1 MATITLYKDKLNG
14 VGSLIST
21 MVSSVNNLDMQ
32 LGALKSTLQVVNS
45 STYNLDSAVENIRSS
60 SQTEQEKADDL
71 KKLSKEVDNFITVTV
86 NRDQAAK
93 EEINKAKEDF
103 YTKYSYLKPECEK
116 DFIEKVVDTVES
128 AADWCCDHWE
138 VIAAIAAVIVVAVV
152 VCVLLGPEA
161 LVPLVLNIAKG
172 VLQGALLG
180 GALGGAFSAFMGG
193 DIVKGIKEGALAG
206 GALGA
211 LGAVGSAC
219 GCIIGCESAFGIVS
233 GSIGRLTGGIATAMF
248 DFDIVSM
255 IGYKIDGENNKIY
268 QINKEC
274 HSNQIYNFFQRGI
287 TAIAAF
293 TGGMSSAM
301 KCFIAGTV
309 IATETGFAR
318 IEDVKHG
325 DIVLSTNIDT
335 METGYKKVLEKYVRK
350 TRELVHIIVGGKEI
364 VSTPDHPYYVEG
376 RGFVNACQLCI
387 GSPLL
392 DSDGKILE
400 IEQIYKEQLE
410 KNEEVTVYNFQVE
423 DWHTY
428 HVGEMEV
435 LVHNAEYESGAY
447 SGDLM
452 STEEAA
458 RYSEHWRE
466 LGIGSDKTYN
476 DFIMNNP
483 GKNIDDYF
491 RLVKEQSPWPDG
503 YMPSEHMVTLK
514 SGDTFNMVL
523 DSKQKTSNPGGFAL
537 KEDVPSVEFARK
549 DMAIKYGW
557 KDDCGKVVTYR
568 VKDGVELICPAGS
581 IGPQI
586 DLGVDMYLPGNSSLT
601 QYDLFNGLG
610 RINRTDFIEVV
621 PGSIKRIK

>member
-1 MATITLYKDKLNG
+1 MATITLYKDKLNS
-14 VGSLIST
+14 VSSLINT

-32 LGALKSTLQVVNS
+32 LGALKSTLQGVNS

-71 KKLSKEVDNFITVTV
+71 NKLSKEVDNFITVTV

-293 TGGMSSAM
+293 TGNMSSAM

-309 IATETGFAR
+309 IVTETGFAR
-318 IEDVKHG
+318 IEDVKPG
-325 DIVLSTNIDT
+325 DIVLSTNTDT
-335 METGYKKVLEKYVRK
+335 METGCKKVLEKYVRK

-392 DSDGKILE
+392 DADGRVLE
-400 IEQIYKEQLE
+400 TEQIYKESLE
-410 KNEEVTVYNFQVE
+410 EDEEVTVYNFQVE
-423 DWHTY
+423 EWHTY

-435 LVHNAEYESGAY
+435 LVHNAEYETSYGKSSEKLNWDAIVSKKGETRVEHIKRHTVQNNSRETHSVFNGNPIDMVNDAWEQRHLVEPISDGMGGTIYNIPYKNAGYESGYINTGAQ
-447 SGDLM
+447 M
-452 STEEAA
+452 
-458 RYSEHWRE
+458 
-466 LGIGSDKTYN
+466 
-476 DFIMNNP
+476 
-483 GKNIDDYF
+483 DYITI
-491 RLVKEQSPWPDG
+491 
-503 YMPSEHMVTLK
+503 VTLDE
-514 SGDTFNMVL
+514 STDLITAFPSFGDYH
-523 DSKQKTSNPGGFAL
+523 K
-537 KEDVPSVEFARK
+537 
-549 DMAIKYGW
+549 
-557 KDDCGKVVTYR
+557 
-568 VKDGVELICPAGS
+568 
-581 IGPQI
+581 
-586 DLGVDMYLPGNSSLT
+586 
-601 QYDLFNGLG
+601 
-610 RINRTDFIEVV
+610 
-621 PGSIKRIK
+621 

>member
-1 MATITLYKDKLNG
+1 MATITLYKDKLNS
-14 VGSLIST
+14 VSSLINT

-32 LGALKSTLQVVNS
+32 LGALKSTLQGVNS

-71 KKLSKEVDNFITVTV
+71 NKLSKEVDNFITVTV
-86 NRDQAAK
+86 KRDQAAK

-211 LGAVGSAC
+211 LGAVSSAC

-309 IATETGFAR
+309 IVTETGFAR
-318 IEDVKHG
+318 IEDVKPG
-325 DIVLSTNIDT
+325 DIVLSTNTDT
-335 METGYKKVLEKYVRK
+335 METGCKKVLEKYVRK

-392 DSDGKILE
+392 DADGKILE
-400 IEQIYKEQLE
+400 VEQIYKEQLG
-410 KNEEVTVYNFQVE
+410 KNEEVKVYNFQVE

-435 LVHNAEYESGAY
+435 LVHNAEYETSYGK
-447 SGDLM
+447 SSLIELKNTDNFM
-452 STEEAA
+452 DSTI
-458 RYSEHWRE
+458 EHIFEGNVRR
-466 LGIGSDKTYN
+466 
-476 DFIMNNP
+476 
-483 GKNIDDYF
+483 GKAGGYHYECIKDTAGNI
-491 RLVKEQSPWPDG
+491 VNGTE
-503 YMPSEHMVTLK
+503 
-514 SGDTFNMVL
+514 VL
-523 DSKQKTSNPGGFAL
+523 IN
-537 KEDVPSVEFARK
+537 
-549 DMAIKYGW
+549 
-557 KDDCGKVVTYR
+557 
-568 VKDGVELICPAGS
+568 
-581 IGPQI
+581 
-586 DLGVDMYLPGNSSLT
+586 DLGVYKAQVEVNGIPKSGNGGYSTFFSKEMSP
-601 QYDLFNGLG
+601 QDVIDSINEAYNNKVFVVGSKNSYIGISNNGLEIEMY
-610 RINRTDFIEVV
+610 INNNGKIISAFPKE
-621 PGSIKRIK
+621 

>member
-1 MATITLYKDKLNG
+1 MATITLYKDKLNS
-14 VGSLIST
+14 VSSLINT

-32 LGALKSTLQVVNS
+32 LGALKSTLQGVNS

-71 KKLSKEVDNFITVTV
+71 NKLSKEVDNFITVMV

-309 IATETGFAR
+309 IVTETGFAR
-318 IEDVKHG
+318 IEDVKPG
-325 DIVLSTNIDT
+325 DIVLSTNTDT
-335 METGYKKVLEKYVRK
+335 METGCKKVLEKYVRK

-392 DSDGKILE
+392 DADGKILE
-400 IEQIYKEQLE
+400 VEQIYKEQLG
-410 KNEEVTVYNFQVE
+410 KNEEVKVYNFQVE

-435 LVHNAEYESGAY
+435 LVHNAEYETSYGK
-447 SGDLM
+447 SSLIELKNTDNFM
-452 STEEAA
+452 DSTI
-458 RYSEHWRE
+458 EHIFEGNVRR
-466 LGIGSDKTYN
+466 
-476 DFIMNNP
+476 
-483 GKNIDDYF
+483 GKAGGYHYECIKDTAGNI
-491 RLVKEQSPWPDG
+491 VNGTE
-503 YMPSEHMVTLK
+503 
-514 SGDTFNMVL
+514 VL
-523 DSKQKTSNPGGFAL
+523 IN
-537 KEDVPSVEFARK
+537 
-549 DMAIKYGW
+549 
-557 KDDCGKVVTYR
+557 
-568 VKDGVELICPAGS
+568 
-581 IGPQI
+581 
-586 DLGVDMYLPGNSSLT
+586 DLGVYKAQVEVNGIPKSGNGGYSTFFSKEMSP
-601 QYDLFNGLG
+601 QDVIDSINEAYNNKVFVVGSKNSYIGISNNGLEIEMY
-610 RINRTDFIEVV
+610 INNNGKIISAFPKE
-621 PGSIKRIK
+621 

>member
-1 MATITLYKDKLNG
+1 MATITLYKDKLNS
-14 VGSLIST
+14 VSSLINT

-32 LGALKSTLQVVNS
+32 LGALKSTLQGVNS

-71 KKLSKEVDNFITVTV
+71 NKLSKEVDNFITVTV

-309 IATETGFAR
+309 IVTETGFAR
-318 IEDVKHG
+318 IEDVKPG
-325 DIVLSTNIDT
+325 DIVLSTNTDT
-335 METGYKKVLEKYVRK
+335 METGCKKVLEKYVRK

-364 VSTPDHPYYVEG
+364 VSTPDYPYYVEG

-392 DSDGKILE
+392 DADGKILE
-400 IEQIYKEQLE
+400 VEQIYKEQLG
-410 KNEEVTVYNFQVE
+410 KNEEVKVYNFQVE

-435 LVHNAEYESGAY
+435 LVHNAEYETSYGK
-447 SGDLM
+447 SSLIELKNTDNFM
-452 STEEAA
+452 DSTI
-458 RYSEHWRE
+458 EHIFEGNVRR
-466 LGIGSDKTYN
+466 
-476 DFIMNNP
+476 
-483 GKNIDDYF
+483 GKAGGYHYECIKDTAGNI
-491 RLVKEQSPWPDG
+491 VNGTE
-503 YMPSEHMVTLK
+503 
-514 SGDTFNMVL
+514 VL
-523 DSKQKTSNPGGFAL
+523 IN
-537 KEDVPSVEFARK
+537 
-549 DMAIKYGW
+549 
-557 KDDCGKVVTYR
+557 
-568 VKDGVELICPAGS
+568 
-581 IGPQI
+581 
-586 DLGVDMYLPGNSSLT
+586 DLGVYKAQVEVNGIPKSGNGGYSTFFSKEMSP
-601 QYDLFNGLG
+601 QDVIDSINEAYNNKVFVVGSKNSYIGISNNGLEIEMY
-610 RINRTDFIEVV
+610 INNNGKIISAFPKE
-621 PGSIKRIK
+621 

>member
-1 MATITLYKDKLNG
+1 MATITLYKDKLNS
-14 VGSLIST
+14 VSSLINT

-32 LGALKSTLQVVNS
+32 LGALKSTLQGVNS

-71 KKLSKEVDNFITVTV
+71 NKLSKEVDNFITVTV

-93 EEINKAKEDF
+93 EEINKAKEDS

-309 IATETGFAR
+309 IVTETGFAR
-318 IEDVKHG
+318 IEDVKPG
-325 DIVLSTNIDT
+325 DIVLSTNTDT
-335 METGYKKVLEKYVRK
+335 METGCKKVLEKYVRK

-392 DSDGKILE
+392 DADGKILE
-400 IEQIYKEQLE
+400 VEQIYKEQLG
-410 KNEEVTVYNFQVE
+410 KNEEVKVYNFQVE

-435 LVHNAEYESGAY
+435 LVHNAEYETSYGK
-447 SGDLM
+447 SSLIELKNTDNFM
-452 STEEAA
+452 DSTI
-458 RYSEHWRE
+458 EHIFEGNVRR
-466 LGIGSDKTYN
+466 
-476 DFIMNNP
+476 
-483 GKNIDDYF
+483 GKAGGYHYECIKDTAGNI
-491 RLVKEQSPWPDG
+491 VNGTE
-503 YMPSEHMVTLK
+503 
-514 SGDTFNMVL
+514 VL
-523 DSKQKTSNPGGFAL
+523 IN
-537 KEDVPSVEFARK
+537 
-549 DMAIKYGW
+549 
-557 KDDCGKVVTYR
+557 
-568 VKDGVELICPAGS
+568 
-581 IGPQI
+581 
-586 DLGVDMYLPGNSSLT
+586 DLGVYKAQVEVNGIPKSGNGGYSTFFSKEMSP
-601 QYDLFNGLG
+601 QDVIDSINEAYNNKVFVVGSKNSYIGISNNGLEIEMY
-610 RINRTDFIEVV
+610 INNNGKIISAFPKE
-621 PGSIKRIK
+621 

>member
-1 MATITLYKDKLNG
+1 MATITLYKDKLNS
-14 VGSLIST
+14 VSSLINT

-32 LGALKSTLQVVNS
+32 LGALKSTLQGVNS

-71 KKLSKEVDNFITVTV
+71 NKLSKEVDNFITVTV

-211 LGAVGSAC
+211 LGAVGSAY

-309 IATETGFAR
+309 IVTETGFAR
-318 IEDVKHG
+318 IEDVKPG
-325 DIVLSTNIDT
+325 DIVLSTNTDT
-335 METGYKKVLEKYVRK
+335 METGCKKVLEKYVRK

-392 DSDGKILE
+392 DADGKILE
-400 IEQIYKEQLE
+400 VEQIYKEQLG
-410 KNEEVTVYNFQVE
+410 KNEEVKVYNFQVE

-435 LVHNAEYESGAY
+435 LVHNAEYETSYGK
-447 SGDLM
+447 SSLIELKNTDNFM
-452 STEEAA
+452 DSTI
-458 RYSEHWRE
+458 EHIFEGNVRR
-466 LGIGSDKTYN
+466 
-476 DFIMNNP
+476 
-483 GKNIDDYF
+483 GKAGGYHYECIKDTAGNI
-491 RLVKEQSPWPDG
+491 VNGTE
-503 YMPSEHMVTLK
+503 
-514 SGDTFNMVL
+514 VL
-523 DSKQKTSNPGGFAL
+523 IN
-537 KEDVPSVEFARK
+537 
-549 DMAIKYGW
+549 
-557 KDDCGKVVTYR
+557 
-568 VKDGVELICPAGS
+568 
-581 IGPQI
+581 
-586 DLGVDMYLPGNSSLT
+586 DLGVYKAQVEVNGIPKSGNGGYSTFFSKEMSP
-601 QYDLFNGLG
+601 QDVIDSINEAYNNKVFVVGSKNSYIGISNNGLEIEMY
-610 RINRTDFIEVV
+610 INNNGKIISAFPKE
-621 PGSIKRIK
+621 

>member
-1 MATITLYKDKLNG
+1 MATITLYKDKLNS
-14 VGSLIST
+14 VSSLINT

-32 LGALKSTLQVVNS
+32 LGALKSTLQGVNS

-71 KKLSKEVDNFITVTV
+71 NKLSKEVDNFITVTV

-309 IATETGFAR
+309 IVTETGFAR
-318 IEDVKHG
+318 IEDVKPG
-325 DIVLSTNIDT
+325 DIVLSTNTDT
-335 METGYKKVLEKYVRK
+335 METGCKKVLEKYVRK

-392 DSDGKILE
+392 DADGKILE
-400 IEQIYKEQLE
+400 VEQIYKEQLG
-410 KNEEVTVYNFQVE
+410 KNEEVKVYNFQVE

-435 LVHNAEYESGAY
+435 LVNNAEYETSYGK
-447 SGDLM
+447 SSLIELKNTDNFM
-452 STEEAA
+452 DSTI
-458 RYSEHWRE
+458 EHIFEGNVRR
-466 LGIGSDKTYN
+466 
-476 DFIMNNP
+476 
-483 GKNIDDYF
+483 GKAGGYHYECIKDTAGNI
-491 RLVKEQSPWPDG
+491 VNGTE
-503 YMPSEHMVTLK
+503 
-514 SGDTFNMVL
+514 VL
-523 DSKQKTSNPGGFAL
+523 IN
-537 KEDVPSVEFARK
+537 
-549 DMAIKYGW
+549 
-557 KDDCGKVVTYR
+557 
-568 VKDGVELICPAGS
+568 
-581 IGPQI
+581 
-586 DLGVDMYLPGNSSLT
+586 DLGVYKAQVEVNGIPKSGNGGYSTFFSKEMSP
-601 QYDLFNGLG
+601 QDVIDSINEAYNNKVFVVGSKNSYIGISNNGLEIEMY
-610 RINRTDFIEVV
+610 INNNGKIISAFPKE
-621 PGSIKRIK
+621 

>member
-1 MATITLYKDKLNG
+1 MATITLYKDKLNS
-14 VGSLIST
+14 VSSLINT

-32 LGALKSTLQVVNS
+32 LGALKSTLQGVNS

-71 KKLSKEVDNFITVTV
+71 NKLSKEVDNFITVTV

-309 IATETGFAR
+309 IVTETGFAR
-318 IEDVKHG
+318 IEDVKPG
-325 DIVLSTNIDT
+325 DIVLSTNTDT
-335 METGYKKVLEKYVRK
+335 METGCKKVLEKYVRK

-392 DSDGKILE
+392 DADGKILE
-400 IEQIYKEQLE
+400 VEQIYKEQLG
-410 KNEEVTVYNFQVE
+410 KNEEVKVYNFQVE

-435 LVHNAEYESGAY
+435 LVHNAEYETSYGK
-447 SGDLM
+447 SSLIELKNTDNFM
-452 STEEAA
+452 DSTI
-458 RYSEHWRE
+458 EHIFEGNVRR
-466 LGIGSDKTYN
+466 
-476 DFIMNNP
+476 
-483 GKNIDDYF
+483 GKAGGYHYECIKDTAGNI
-491 RLVKEQSPWPDG
+491 VNGTE
-503 YMPSEHMVTLK
+503 
-514 SGDTFNMVL
+514 VL
-523 DSKQKTSNPGGFAL
+523 IN
-537 KEDVPSVEFARK
+537 
-549 DMAIKYGW
+549 
-557 KDDCGKVVTYR
+557 
-568 VKDGVELICPAGS
+568 
-581 IGPQI
+581 
-586 DLGVDMYLPGNSSLT
+586 DLGVYKAQVEVNGIPKSGNGGYSTFFSKEMSP
-601 QYDLFNGLG
+601 QDVIDSINEAYNNKVFVVGSKNSYIGISNNGLEIEMY
-610 RINRTDFIEVV
+610 INNNGKIISAFQKE
-621 PGSIKRIK
+621 

>member
-1 MATITLYKDKLNG
+1 MATITLYKDKLNS
-14 VGSLIST
+14 VSSLINT

-32 LGALKSTLQVVNS
+32 LGALKSTLQGVNS

-71 KKLSKEVDNFITVTV
+71 NKLSKEVDNFITVTV

-309 IATETGFAR
+309 IVTETGFAR
-318 IEDVKHG
+318 IEDVKPG
-325 DIVLSTNIDT
+325 DIVLSTNTDT
-335 METGYKKVLEKYVRK
+335 METGCKKVLEKYVRK

-392 DSDGKILE
+392 DADGKILE
-400 IEQIYKEQLE
+400 VEQIYKEQPG
-410 KNEEVTVYNFQVE
+410 KNEEVKVYNFQVE

-435 LVHNAEYESGAY
+435 LVHNAEYETSYGK
-447 SGDLM
+447 SSLIELKNTDNFM
-452 STEEAA
+452 DSTI
-458 RYSEHWRE
+458 EHIFEGNVRR
-466 LGIGSDKTYN
+466 
-476 DFIMNNP
+476 
-483 GKNIDDYF
+483 GKAGGYHYECIKDTAGNI
-491 RLVKEQSPWPDG
+491 VNGTE
-503 YMPSEHMVTLK
+503 
-514 SGDTFNMVL
+514 VL
-523 DSKQKTSNPGGFAL
+523 IN
-537 KEDVPSVEFARK
+537 
-549 DMAIKYGW
+549 
-557 KDDCGKVVTYR
+557 
-568 VKDGVELICPAGS
+568 
-581 IGPQI
+581 
-586 DLGVDMYLPGNSSLT
+586 DLGVYKAQVEVNGIPKSGNGGYSTFFSKEMSP
-601 QYDLFNGLG
+601 QDVIDSINEAYNNKVFVVGSKNSYIGISNNGLEIEMY
-610 RINRTDFIEVV
+610 INNNGKIISAFPKE
-621 PGSIKRIK
+621 

>member
-1 MATITLYKDKLNG
+1 MATITLYKDKLNS
-14 VGSLIST
+14 VSSLINT

-32 LGALKSTLQVVNS
+32 LGALKSTLQGVNS

-71 KKLSKEVDNFITVTV
+71 NKLSKEVDNFITVTV

-161 LVPLVLNIAKG
+161 LVSLVLNIAKG

-309 IATETGFAR
+309 IVTETGFAR
-318 IEDVKHG
+318 IEDVKPG
-325 DIVLSTNIDT
+325 DIVLSTNTDT
-335 METGYKKVLEKYVRK
+335 METGCKKVLEKYVRK

-392 DSDGKILE
+392 DADGKILE
-400 IEQIYKEQLE
+400 VEQIYKEQLG
-410 KNEEVTVYNFQVE
+410 KNEEVKVYNFQVE

-435 LVHNAEYESGAY
+435 LVHNAEYETSYGK
-447 SGDLM
+447 SSLIELKNTDNFM
-452 STEEAA
+452 DSTI
-458 RYSEHWRE
+458 EHIFEGNVRR
-466 LGIGSDKTYN
+466 
-476 DFIMNNP
+476 
-483 GKNIDDYF
+483 GKAGGYHYECIKDTAGNI
-491 RLVKEQSPWPDG
+491 VNGTE
-503 YMPSEHMVTLK
+503 
-514 SGDTFNMVL
+514 VL
-523 DSKQKTSNPGGFAL
+523 IN
-537 KEDVPSVEFARK
+537 
-549 DMAIKYGW
+549 
-557 KDDCGKVVTYR
+557 
-568 VKDGVELICPAGS
+568 
-581 IGPQI
+581 
-586 DLGVDMYLPGNSSLT
+586 DLGVYKAQVEVNGIPKSGNGGYSTFFSKEMSP
-601 QYDLFNGLG
+601 QDVIDSINEAYNNKVFVVGSKNSYIGISNNGLEIEMY
-610 RINRTDFIEVV
+610 INNNGKIISAFPKE
-621 PGSIKRIK
+621 

>member
-1 MATITLYKDKLNG
+1 MATITLYKDKLNS
-14 VGSLIST
+14 VSSLINT

-32 LGALKSTLQVVNS
+32 LGALKSTLQGVNS

-71 KKLSKEVDNFITVTV
+71 NKLSKEVDNFITVTV

-318 IEDVKHG
+318 IEDVKPG
-325 DIVLSTNIDT
+325 DIVLSTNTDT
-335 METGYKKVLEKYVRK
+335 METGCKKVLEKYVRK

-392 DSDGKILE
+392 DADGKILE
-400 IEQIYKEQLE
+400 VEQIYKEQLG
-410 KNEEVTVYNFQVE
+410 KNEEVKVYNFQVE

-435 LVHNAEYESGAY
+435 LVHNAEYESGIDSGLTQSQIEDIINTPKGSRPDPSSYLSQEYIDAHLAQFDDGVSVIQTEWAY
-447 SGDLM
+447 S
-452 STEEAA
+452 
-458 RYSEHWRE
+458 RYSETNGFVGVPDDNSLFVMPKNYCDDVIARANGNISIIEKE
-466 LGIGSDKTYN
+466 LGFPEGYFSDGGGLIRIDAPNTSELNIRIPSGNETGANKLW
-476 DFIMNNP
+476 IP
-483 GKNIDDYF
+483 G
-491 RLVKEQSPWPDG
+491 G
-503 YMPSEHMVTLK
+503 
-514 SGDTFNMVL
+514 
-523 DSKQKTSNPGGFAL
+523 KTSGGVPEAITNTIPL
-537 KEDVPSVEFARK
+537 KDTIITRIDV
-549 DMAIKYGW
+549 D
-557 KDDCGKVVTYR
+557 
-568 VKDGVELICPAGS
+568 
-581 IGPQI
+581 
-586 DLGVDMYLPGNSSLT
+586 
-601 QYDLFNGLG
+601 
-610 RINRTDFIEVV
+610 
-621 PGSIKRIK
+621 

>member
-1 MATITLYKDKLNG
+1 MATITLYKDKLNS
-14 VGSLIST
+14 VSSLINT

-32 LGALKSTLQVVNS
+32 LGALKSTLQGVNS

-71 KKLSKEVDNFITVTV
+71 NKLSKEVDNFITVTV

-309 IATETGFAR
+309 IVTETGFAR
-318 IEDVKHG
+318 IEDVKPG
-325 DIVLSTNIDT
+325 DIVLSTNTDT
-335 METGYKKVLEKYVRK
+335 METGCKKVLEKYVRK

-392 DSDGKILE
+392 DADGKILE
-400 IEQIYKEQLE
+400 VEQIYKEQLG
-410 KNEEVTVYNFQVE
+410 KNEEVKVYNFQVE

-435 LVHNAEYESGAY
+435 LVHNAEYETSYGK
-447 SGDLM
+447 SSLIELKNTDNFM
-452 STEEAA
+452 DSTIDHIFEGNV
-458 RYSEHWRE
+458 RR
-466 LGIGSDKTYN
+466 
-476 DFIMNNP
+476 
-483 GKNIDDYF
+483 GKAGGYHYECIKDTAGNI
-491 RLVKEQSPWPDG
+491 VNGTE
-503 YMPSEHMVTLK
+503 
-514 SGDTFNMVL
+514 VL
-523 DSKQKTSNPGGFAL
+523 IN
-537 KEDVPSVEFARK
+537 
-549 DMAIKYGW
+549 
-557 KDDCGKVVTYR
+557 
-568 VKDGVELICPAGS
+568 
-581 IGPQI
+581 
-586 DLGVDMYLPGNSSLT
+586 DLGVYKAQVEVNGIPKSGNGGYSTFFSKEMSP
-601 QYDLFNGLG
+601 QDVIDSINEAYNNKVFVVGSKNSYIGISNNGLEIEMY
-610 RINRTDFIEVV
+610 INNNGKIISAFPKE
-621 PGSIKRIK
+621 

>member
-1 MATITLYKDKLNG
+1 M
-14 VGSLIST
+14 
-21 MVSSVNNLDMQ
+21 
-32 LGALKSTLQVVNS
+32 
-45 STYNLDSAVENIRSS
+45 
-60 SQTEQEKADDL
+60 
-71 KKLSKEVDNFITVTV
+71 DNFITVTV
-86 NRDQAAK
+86 SRDNAAK
-93 EEINKAKEDF
+93 DEINKAKEDF
-103 YTKYSYLKPECEK
+103 YTEYSYLKPECEK
-116 DFIEKVVDTVES
+116 DFVEKVVDTVES

-318 IEDVKHG
+318 IESIKPG
-325 DIVLSTNIDT
+325 DIVLSTNADT
-335 METGYKKVLEKYVRK
+335 METGCKKVLEKYVRK

-364 VSTPDHPYYVEG
+364 VSTLDHPYYVAG

-392 DSDGKILE
+392 DADGKVLE
-400 IEQIYKEQLE
+400 VEQIYKEQLG

-428 HVGEMEV
+428 HVGELEV
-435 LVHNAEYESGAY
+435 LVHNAEYKSG
-447 SGDLM
+447 SKGGLDT
-452 STEEAA
+452 S
-458 RYSEHWRE
+458 
-466 LGIGSDKTYN
+466 I
-476 DFIMNNP
+476 
-483 GKNIDDYF
+483 KNIDEFIGGNKSFDDVLDDYAKVYADKINSNQAWSWDDTIPGGENLTKKQRSIIKQQAIDAGLITDIKVTKVEGMRYGF
-491 RLVKEQSPWPDG
+491 ADFESAGVVKETQYLPENMWKMSDAEQFKWLDEQIGGTVDG
-503 YMPSEHMVTLK
+503 YTWHHTEI
-514 SGDTFNMVL
+514 
-523 DSKQKTSNPGGFAL
+523 PGKMQL
-537 KEDVPSVEFARK
+537 VPTGIHNITTHNGGR
-549 DMAIKYGW
+549 
-557 KDDCGKVVTYR
+557 T
-568 VKDGVELICPAGS
+568 AGMWADA
-581 IGPQI
+581 P
-586 DLGVDMYLPGNSSLT
+586 
-601 QYDLFNGLG
+601 
-610 RINRTDFIEVV
+610 R
-621 PGSIKRIK
+621 

>member
-1 MATITLYKDKLNG
+1 MATITLYKDKLNS
-14 VGSLIST
+14 VSSLINT

-32 LGALKSTLQVVNS
+32 LGALKSTLQGVNS

-71 KKLSKEVDNFITVTV
+71 NKLSKEVDNFITVTV

-274 HSNQIYNFFQRGI
+274 HSNQIYNFLQRGI

-309 IATETGFAR
+309 IVTETGFAR
-318 IEDVKHG
+318 IEDVKPG
-325 DIVLSTNIDT
+325 DIVLSTNTDT
-335 METGYKKVLEKYVRK
+335 METGCKKVLEKYVRK

-392 DSDGKILE
+392 DADGKILE
-400 IEQIYKEQLE
+400 VEQIYKEQLG
-410 KNEEVTVYNFQVE
+410 KNEEVKVYNFQVE

-435 LVHNAEYESGAY
+435 LVHNAEYETSYGK
-447 SGDLM
+447 SSLIELKNTDNFM
-452 STEEAA
+452 DSTI
-458 RYSEHWRE
+458 EHIFEGNVRR
-466 LGIGSDKTYN
+466 
-476 DFIMNNP
+476 
-483 GKNIDDYF
+483 GKAGGYHYECIKDTAGNI
-491 RLVKEQSPWPDG
+491 VNGTE
-503 YMPSEHMVTLK
+503 
-514 SGDTFNMVL
+514 VL
-523 DSKQKTSNPGGFAL
+523 IN
-537 KEDVPSVEFARK
+537 
-549 DMAIKYGW
+549 
-557 KDDCGKVVTYR
+557 
-568 VKDGVELICPAGS
+568 
-581 IGPQI
+581 
-586 DLGVDMYLPGNSSLT
+586 DLGVYKAQVEVNGIPKSGNGGYSTFFSKEMSP
-601 QYDLFNGLG
+601 QDVIDSINEAYNNKVFVVGSKNSYIGISNNGLEIEMY
-610 RINRTDFIEVV
+610 INNNGKIISAFPKE
-621 PGSIKRIK
+621 

>member
-1 MATITLYKDKLNG
+1 MATITLYKDKLNS
-14 VGSLIST
+14 VSSLINT

-32 LGALKSTLQVVNS
+32 LGALKSTLQGVNS

-71 KKLSKEVDNFITVTV
+71 NKLSKEVDNFITVTV

-116 DFIEKVVDTVES
+116 DFIEKVVDTIES

-309 IATETGFAR
+309 IVTETGFAR
-318 IEDVKHG
+318 IEDVKPG
-325 DIVLSTNIDT
+325 DIVLSTNTDT
-335 METGYKKVLEKYVRK
+335 METGCKKVLEKYVRK

-392 DSDGKILE
+392 DADGKILE
-400 IEQIYKEQLE
+400 VEQIYKEQLG
-410 KNEEVTVYNFQVE
+410 KNEEVKVYNFQVE

-435 LVHNAEYESGAY
+435 LVHNAEYETSYGK
-447 SGDLM
+447 SSLIELKNTDNFM
-452 STEEAA
+452 DSTI
-458 RYSEHWRE
+458 EHIFEGNVRR
-466 LGIGSDKTYN
+466 
-476 DFIMNNP
+476 
-483 GKNIDDYF
+483 GKAGGYHYECIKDTAGNI
-491 RLVKEQSPWPDG
+491 VNGTE
-503 YMPSEHMVTLK
+503 
-514 SGDTFNMVL
+514 VL
-523 DSKQKTSNPGGFAL
+523 IN
-537 KEDVPSVEFARK
+537 
-549 DMAIKYGW
+549 
-557 KDDCGKVVTYR
+557 
-568 VKDGVELICPAGS
+568 
-581 IGPQI
+581 
-586 DLGVDMYLPGNSSLT
+586 DLGVYKAQVEVNGIPKSGNGGYSTFFSKEMSP
-601 QYDLFNGLG
+601 QDVIDSINEAYNNKVFVVGSKNSYIGISNNGLEIEMY
-610 RINRTDFIEVV
+610 INNNGKIISAFPKE
-621 PGSIKRIK
+621 

>member
-1 MATITLYKDKLNG
+1 MATITLYKDKLNS
-14 VGSLIST
+14 VSSLINT

-32 LGALKSTLQVVNS
+32 LGALKSTLQGVNS

-71 KKLSKEVDNFITVTV
+71 NKLSKEVDNFITVTV

-309 IATETGFAR
+309 IVTETGFAR
-318 IEDVKHG
+318 IEDVKPG
-325 DIVLSTNIDT
+325 DIVLSTNTDT
-335 METGYKKVLEKYVRK
+335 METGCKKVLEKYVRK

-392 DSDGKILE
+392 DADGKILE
-400 IEQIYKEQLE
+400 VEQIYKEQLG
-410 KNEEVTVYNFQVE
+410 KNEEVKVYNFQVE

-435 LVHNAEYESGAY
+435 LVHNAEYETSYGK
-447 SGDLM
+447 SSLIELKNTDNFM
-452 STEEAA
+452 DSTI
-458 RYSEHWRE
+458 EHIFEGNVRR
-466 LGIGSDKTYN
+466 
-476 DFIMNNP
+476 
-483 GKNIDDYF
+483 GKAGGYHYECIKDTAGNI
-491 RLVKEQSPWPDG
+491 VNGTE
-503 YMPSEHMVTLK
+503 
-514 SGDTFNMVL
+514 VL
-523 DSKQKTSNPGGFAL
+523 IN
-537 KEDVPSVEFARK
+537 
-549 DMAIKYGW
+549 
-557 KDDCGKVVTYR
+557 
-568 VKDGVELICPAGS
+568 
-581 IGPQI
+581 
-586 DLGVDMYLPGNSSLT
+586 DLGVYKAQVEVNGIPKSGNGGYSTFFSKEMSP
-601 QYDLFNGLG
+601 QDVIDS
-610 RINRTDFIEVV
+610 INEAYNNKVFVV
-621 PGSIKRIK
+621 GSKNSYIGVDYQDY

>member
-1 MATITLYKDKLNG
+1 MATITLYKDKLNS
-14 VGSLIST
+14 VSSLINT

-32 LGALKSTLQVVNS
+32 LGALKSTLQGVNS

-71 KKLSKEVDNFITVTV
+71 NKLSKEVDNFITVTV

-128 AADWCCDHWE
+128 TADWCCDHWE

-172 VLQGALLG
+172 VLQGAL
-180 GALGGAFSAFMGG
+180 LGGAFSAFMGG

-309 IATETGFAR
+309 IVTETGFAR
-318 IEDVKHG
+318 IEDVKPG
-325 DIVLSTNIDT
+325 DIVLSTNTDT
-335 METGYKKVLEKYVRK
+335 METGCKKVLEKYVRK

-392 DSDGKILE
+392 DADGKILE
-400 IEQIYKEQLE
+400 VEQIYKEQLG
-410 KNEEVTVYNFQVE
+410 KNEEVKVYNFQVE

-435 LVHNAEYESGAY
+435 LVHNAEYETSYGK
-447 SGDLM
+447 SSLIELKNTDNFM
-452 STEEAA
+452 DSTI
-458 RYSEHWRE
+458 EHIFEGNVRR
-466 LGIGSDKTYN
+466 
-476 DFIMNNP
+476 
-483 GKNIDDYF
+483 GKAGGYHYECIKDTAGNI
-491 RLVKEQSPWPDG
+491 VNGTE
-503 YMPSEHMVTLK
+503 
-514 SGDTFNMVL
+514 VL
-523 DSKQKTSNPGGFAL
+523 IN
-537 KEDVPSVEFARK
+537 
-549 DMAIKYGW
+549 
-557 KDDCGKVVTYR
+557 
-568 VKDGVELICPAGS
+568 
-581 IGPQI
+581 
-586 DLGVDMYLPGNSSLT
+586 DLGVYKAQVEVNGIPKSGNGGYSTFFSKEMSP
-601 QYDLFNGLG
+601 QDVIDSINEAYNNKVFVVGSKNSYIGISNNGLEIEMY
-610 RINRTDFIEVV
+610 INNNGKIISAFPKE
-621 PGSIKRIK
+621 

>member
-1 MATITLYKDKLNG
+1 MATITLYKDKLNS
-14 VGSLIST
+14 VSSLINT

-32 LGALKSTLQVVNS
+32 LGALKSTLQGVNS

-71 KKLSKEVDNFITVTV
+71 NKLSKEVDNFITVTV

-116 DFIEKVVDTVES
+116 DFIEKVVETVES

-309 IATETGFAR
+309 IVTETGFAR
-318 IEDVKHG
+318 IEDVKPG
-325 DIVLSTNIDT
+325 DIVLSTNTDT
-335 METGYKKVLEKYVRK
+335 METGCKKVLEKYVRK

-392 DSDGKILE
+392 DADGKILE
-400 IEQIYKEQLE
+400 VEQIYKEQLG
-410 KNEEVTVYNFQVE
+410 KNEEVKVYNFQVE

-435 LVHNAEYESGAY
+435 LVHNAEYETSYGK
-447 SGDLM
+447 SSLIELKNTDNFM
-452 STEEAA
+452 DSTI
-458 RYSEHWRE
+458 EHIFEGNVRR
-466 LGIGSDKTYN
+466 
-476 DFIMNNP
+476 
-483 GKNIDDYF
+483 GKAGGYHYECIKDTAGNI
-491 RLVKEQSPWPDG
+491 VNGTE
-503 YMPSEHMVTLK
+503 
-514 SGDTFNMVL
+514 VL
-523 DSKQKTSNPGGFAL
+523 IN
-537 KEDVPSVEFARK
+537 
-549 DMAIKYGW
+549 
-557 KDDCGKVVTYR
+557 
-568 VKDGVELICPAGS
+568 
-581 IGPQI
+581 
-586 DLGVDMYLPGNSSLT
+586 DLGVYKAQVEVNGIPKSGNGGYSTFFSKEMSP
-601 QYDLFNGLG
+601 QDVIDSINEAYNNKVFVVGSKNSYIGISNNGLEIEMY
-610 RINRTDFIEVV
+610 INNNGKIISAFPKE
-621 PGSIKRIK
+621 

>member
-1 MATITLYKDKLNG
+1 MATITLYKDKLNS
-14 VGSLIST
+14 VSSLINT

-32 LGALKSTLQVVNS
+32 LGALKSTLQGVNS

-71 KKLSKEVDNFITVTV
+71 NKLSKEVDNFITVTV

-206 GALGA
+206 GALGT

-309 IATETGFAR
+309 IVTETGFAR
-318 IEDVKHG
+318 IEDVKPG
-325 DIVLSTNIDT
+325 DIVLSTNTDT
-335 METGYKKVLEKYVRK
+335 METGCKKVLEKYVRK

-392 DSDGKILE
+392 DADGKILE
-400 IEQIYKEQLE
+400 VEQIYKEQLG
-410 KNEEVTVYNFQVE
+410 KNEEVKVYNFQVE

-435 LVHNAEYESGAY
+435 LVHNAEYETSYGK
-447 SGDLM
+447 SSLIELKNTDNFM
-452 STEEAA
+452 DSTI
-458 RYSEHWRE
+458 EHIFEGNVRR
-466 LGIGSDKTYN
+466 
-476 DFIMNNP
+476 
-483 GKNIDDYF
+483 GKAGGYHYECIKDTAGNI
-491 RLVKEQSPWPDG
+491 VNGTE
-503 YMPSEHMVTLK
+503 
-514 SGDTFNMVL
+514 VL
-523 DSKQKTSNPGGFAL
+523 IN
-537 KEDVPSVEFARK
+537 
-549 DMAIKYGW
+549 
-557 KDDCGKVVTYR
+557 
-568 VKDGVELICPAGS
+568 
-581 IGPQI
+581 
-586 DLGVDMYLPGNSSLT
+586 DLGVYKAQVEVNGIPKSGNGGYSTFFSKEMSP
-601 QYDLFNGLG
+601 QDVIDSINEAYNNKVFVVGSKNSYIGISNNGLEIEMY
-610 RINRTDFIEVV
+610 INNNGKIISAFPKE
-621 PGSIKRIK
+621 

>member
-1 MATITLYKDKLNG
+1 MATITLYKDKLNS
-14 VGSLIST
+14 VSSLINT

-32 LGALKSTLQVVNS
+32 LGALKSTLQGVNS

-71 KKLSKEVDNFITVTV
+71 NKLSKEVDNFITVTV

-309 IATETGFAR
+309 IVTETGFAR
-318 IEDVKHG
+318 IEDVKPG
-325 DIVLSTNIDT
+325 DIVLSTNTDT
-335 METGYKKVLEKYVRK
+335 METGCKKVLEKYVRK

-392 DSDGKILE
+392 DADGKILE
-400 IEQIYKEQLE
+400 VEQIYKEQLG
-410 KNEEVTVYNFQVE
+410 KNEEVKVYNFQVE

-435 LVHNAEYESGAY
+435 LVHNAEYETSYGK
-447 SGDLM
+447 SSLIELKNTDNFM
-452 STEEAA
+452 DSTI
-458 RYSEHWRE
+458 EHIFEGNVRR
-466 LGIGSDKTYN
+466 
-476 DFIMNNP
+476 
-483 GKNIDDYF
+483 GKAGGYHYECIKDTAGNI
-491 RLVKEQSPWPDG
+491 VNGTE
-503 YMPSEHMVTLK
+503 
-514 SGDTFNMVL
+514 VL
-523 DSKQKTSNPGGFAL
+523 IN
-537 KEDVPSVEFARK
+537 
-549 DMAIKYGW
+549 
-557 KDDCGKVVTYR
+557 
-568 VKDGVELICPAGS
+568 
-581 IGPQI
+581 
-586 DLGVDMYLPGNSSLT
+586 DLGVYKAQVEVNGISKSGNGGYSTFFSKEMSP
-601 QYDLFNGLG
+601 QDVIDSINEAYNNKVFVVGSKNSYIGISNNGLEIEMY
-610 RINRTDFIEVV
+610 INNNGKIISAFPKE
-621 PGSIKRIK
+621 

>member
-1 MATITLYKDKLNG
+1 MATITLYKDKLNS
-14 VGSLIST
+14 VSSLINT

-32 LGALKSTLQVVNS
+32 LGALKSTLQGVNS

-71 KKLSKEVDNFITVTV
+71 NKLSKEVDNFIKVTV

-193 DIVKGIKEGALAG
+193 DIVKGIKEVALAG

-211 LGAVGSAC
+211 LGSAC

-309 IATETGFAR
+309 IVTETGFAR
-318 IEDVKHG
+318 IEDVKPG
-325 DIVLSTNIDT
+325 DIVLSTNTDT
-335 METGYKKVLEKYVRK
+335 METGCKKVLEKYVRK

-392 DSDGKILE
+392 DADGKILE
-400 IEQIYKEQLE
+400 VEQIYKEQLG
-410 KNEEVTVYNFQVE
+410 KNEEVKVYNFQVE

-435 LVHNAEYESGAY
+435 LVHNAEYETSYGK
-447 SGDLM
+447 SSLIELKNTDNFM
-452 STEEAA
+452 DSTI
-458 RYSEHWRE
+458 EHIFEGNVRR
-466 LGIGSDKTYN
+466 
-476 DFIMNNP
+476 
-483 GKNIDDYF
+483 GKAGGYHYECIKDTAGNI
-491 RLVKEQSPWPDG
+491 VNGTE
-503 YMPSEHMVTLK
+503 
-514 SGDTFNMVL
+514 VL
-523 DSKQKTSNPGGFAL
+523 IN
-537 KEDVPSVEFARK
+537 
-549 DMAIKYGW
+549 
-557 KDDCGKVVTYR
+557 
-568 VKDGVELICPAGS
+568 
-581 IGPQI
+581 
-586 DLGVDMYLPGNSSLT
+586 DLGVYKAQVEVNGIPKSGNGGYSTFFSKEMSP
-601 QYDLFNGLG
+601 QDVIDSINEAYNNKVFVVGSKNSYIGISNNGLEIEMY
-610 RINRTDFIEVV
+610 INNNGKIISAFPKE
-621 PGSIKRIK
+621 

>member
-1 MATITLYKDKLNG
+1 MATITLYKDKLNS
-14 VGSLIST
+14 VSSLINT
-21 MVSSVNNLDMQ
+21 MVSSANNLDMQ
-32 LGALKSTLQVVNS
+32 LGALKSTLQGVNS

-71 KKLSKEVDNFITVTV
+71 NKLSKEVDNFITVTV

-309 IATETGFAR
+309 IVTETGFAR
-318 IEDVKHG
+318 IEDVKPG
-325 DIVLSTNIDT
+325 DIVLSTNTDT
-335 METGYKKVLEKYVRK
+335 METGCKKVLEKYVRK

-392 DSDGKILE
+392 DADGKILE
-400 IEQIYKEQLE
+400 VEQIYKEQLG
-410 KNEEVTVYNFQVE
+410 KNEEVKVYNFQVE

-435 LVHNAEYESGAY
+435 LVHNAEYETSYGK
-447 SGDLM
+447 SSLIELKNTDNFM
-452 STEEAA
+452 DSTI
-458 RYSEHWRE
+458 EHIFEGNVRR
-466 LGIGSDKTYN
+466 
-476 DFIMNNP
+476 
-483 GKNIDDYF
+483 GKAGGYHYECIKDTAGNI
-491 RLVKEQSPWPDG
+491 VNGTE
-503 YMPSEHMVTLK
+503 
-514 SGDTFNMVL
+514 VL
-523 DSKQKTSNPGGFAL
+523 IN
-537 KEDVPSVEFARK
+537 
-549 DMAIKYGW
+549 
-557 KDDCGKVVTYR
+557 
-568 VKDGVELICPAGS
+568 
-581 IGPQI
+581 
-586 DLGVDMYLPGNSSLT
+586 DLGVYKAQVEVNGIPKSGNGGYSTFFSKEMSP
-601 QYDLFNGLG
+601 QDVIDSINEAYNNKVFVVGSKNSYIGISNNGLEIEMY
-610 RINRTDFIEVV
+610 INNNGKIISAFPKE
-621 PGSIKRIK
+621 

>member
-1 MATITLYKDKLNG
+1 MATITLYKDKLNS
-14 VGSLIST
+14 VSSLINT

-32 LGALKSTLQVVNS
+32 LGALKSTLQGVNS

-71 KKLSKEVDNFITVTV
+71 NKLSKEVDNFITVTV

-309 IATETGFAR
+309 IVTETGFAR
-318 IEDVKHG
+318 IEDVKPG
-325 DIVLSTNIDT
+325 DIVLSTNTDT
-335 METGYKKVLEKYVRK
+335 METGCKKVLEKYVRK

-392 DSDGKILE
+392 DADGKILE
-400 IEQIYKEQLE
+400 VEQIYKEQLG
-410 KNEEVTVYNFQVE
+410 KNEEVKVYNFQVE

-428 HVGEMEV
+428 HVVEMEV
-435 LVHNAEYESGAY
+435 LVHNAEYETSYGK
-447 SGDLM
+447 SSLIELKNTDNFM
-452 STEEAA
+452 DSTI
-458 RYSEHWRE
+458 EHIFEGNVRR
-466 LGIGSDKTYN
+466 
-476 DFIMNNP
+476 
-483 GKNIDDYF
+483 GKAGGYHYECIKDTAGNI
-491 RLVKEQSPWPDG
+491 VNGTE
-503 YMPSEHMVTLK
+503 
-514 SGDTFNMVL
+514 VL
-523 DSKQKTSNPGGFAL
+523 IN
-537 KEDVPSVEFARK
+537 
-549 DMAIKYGW
+549 
-557 KDDCGKVVTYR
+557 
-568 VKDGVELICPAGS
+568 
-581 IGPQI
+581 
-586 DLGVDMYLPGNSSLT
+586 DLGVYKAQVEVNGIPKSGNGGYSTFFSKEMSP
-601 QYDLFNGLG
+601 QDVIDSINEAYNNKVFVVGSKNSYIGISNNGLEIEMY
-610 RINRTDFIEVV
+610 INNNGKIISAFPKE
-621 PGSIKRIK
+621 

>member
-1 MATITLYKDKLNG
+1 MATITLYKDKLNS
-14 VGSLIST
+14 VSSLINT

-32 LGALKSTLQVVNS
+32 LGALKSTLQGVNS

-71 KKLSKEVDNFITVTV
+71 NKLSKEVDNFITVTV

-309 IATETGFAR
+309 IVTETGFAR
-318 IEDVKHG
+318 IEDVKPG
-325 DIVLSTNIDT
+325 DIVLSTNTDT
-335 METGYKKVLEKYVRK
+335 METGCKKVLEKYVRK
-350 TRELVHIIVGGKEI
+350 TREFVHIIVGGKEI

-392 DSDGKILE
+392 DADGKILE
-400 IEQIYKEQLE
+400 VEQIYKEQLG
-410 KNEEVTVYNFQVE
+410 KNEEVKVYNFQVE

-435 LVHNAEYESGAY
+435 LVHNAEYETSYGK
-447 SGDLM
+447 SSLIELKNTDNFM
-452 STEEAA
+452 DSTI
-458 RYSEHWRE
+458 EHIFEGNVRR
-466 LGIGSDKTYN
+466 
-476 DFIMNNP
+476 
-483 GKNIDDYF
+483 GKAGGYHYECIKDTAGNI
-491 RLVKEQSPWPDG
+491 VNGTE
-503 YMPSEHMVTLK
+503 
-514 SGDTFNMVL
+514 VL
-523 DSKQKTSNPGGFAL
+523 IN
-537 KEDVPSVEFARK
+537 
-549 DMAIKYGW
+549 
-557 KDDCGKVVTYR
+557 
-568 VKDGVELICPAGS
+568 
-581 IGPQI
+581 
-586 DLGVDMYLPGNSSLT
+586 DLGVYKAQVEVNGIPKSGNGGYSTFFSKEMSP
-601 QYDLFNGLG
+601 QDVIDSINEAYNNKVFVVGSKNSYIGISNNGLEIEMY
-610 RINRTDFIEVV
+610 INNNGKIISAFPKE
-621 PGSIKRIK
+621 

>member
-1 MATITLYKDKLNG
+1 MATITLYKDKLNS
-14 VGSLIST
+14 VSSLINT

-32 LGALKSTLQVVNS
+32 LGALKSTLQGVNS

-71 KKLSKEVDNFITVTV
+71 NKLSKEVDNFITVTV

-309 IATETGFAR
+309 IVTETGFAR
-318 IEDVKHG
+318 IEDVKPG
-325 DIVLSTNIDT
+325 DIVLSTNTDT
-335 METGYKKVLEKYVRK
+335 METGCKKVLEKYVRK

-392 DSDGKILE
+392 DADGKILKV
-400 IEQIYKEQLE
+400 EQIYKEQLG
-410 KNEEVTVYNFQVE
+410 KNEEVKVYNFQVE

-435 LVHNAEYESGAY
+435 LVHNAEYETSYGK
-447 SGDLM
+447 SSLIELKNTDNFM
-452 STEEAA
+452 DSTI
-458 RYSEHWRE
+458 EHIFEGNVRR
-466 LGIGSDKTYN
+466 
-476 DFIMNNP
+476 
-483 GKNIDDYF
+483 GKAGGYHYECIKDTAGNI
-491 RLVKEQSPWPDG
+491 VNGTE
-503 YMPSEHMVTLK
+503 
-514 SGDTFNMVL
+514 VL
-523 DSKQKTSNPGGFAL
+523 IN
-537 KEDVPSVEFARK
+537 
-549 DMAIKYGW
+549 
-557 KDDCGKVVTYR
+557 
-568 VKDGVELICPAGS
+568 
-581 IGPQI
+581 
-586 DLGVDMYLPGNSSLT
+586 DLGVYKAQVEVNGIPKSGNGGYSTFFSKEMSP
-601 QYDLFNGLG
+601 QDVIDSINEAYNNKVFVVGSKNSYIGISNNGLEIEMY
-610 RINRTDFIEVV
+610 INNNGKIISAFPKE
-621 PGSIKRIK
+621 

>member
-1 MATITLYKDKLNG
+1 MATITLYKDKLNS
-14 VGSLIST
+14 VSSLINT

-32 LGALKSTLQVVNS
+32 LGALKSTLQGVNS

-71 KKLSKEVDNFITVTV
+71 NKLSKEVDNFITVTV

-309 IATETGFAR
+309 IVTETGFAR
-318 IEDVKHG
+318 IEDVKPG
-325 DIVLSTNIDT
+325 DIVLSTNTDT
-335 METGYKKVLEKYVRK
+335 METGCKKVLEKYVRK

-392 DSDGKILE
+392 DADGKILE
-400 IEQIYKEQLE
+400 VEQICKEQLG
-410 KNEEVTVYNFQVE
+410 KNEEVKVYNFQVE

-435 LVHNAEYESGAY
+435 LVHNAEYETSYGK
-447 SGDLM
+447 SSLIELKNTDNFM
-452 STEEAA
+452 DSTI
-458 RYSEHWRE
+458 EHIFEGNVRR
-466 LGIGSDKTYN
+466 
-476 DFIMNNP
+476 
-483 GKNIDDYF
+483 GKAGGYHYECIKDTAGNI
-491 RLVKEQSPWPDG
+491 VNGTE
-503 YMPSEHMVTLK
+503 
-514 SGDTFNMVL
+514 VL
-523 DSKQKTSNPGGFAL
+523 IN
-537 KEDVPSVEFARK
+537 
-549 DMAIKYGW
+549 
-557 KDDCGKVVTYR
+557 
-568 VKDGVELICPAGS
+568 
-581 IGPQI
+581 
-586 DLGVDMYLPGNSSLT
+586 DLGVYKAQVEVNGIPKSGNGGYSTFFSKEMSP
-601 QYDLFNGLG
+601 QDVIDSINEAYNNKVFVVGSKNSYIGISNNGLEIEMY
-610 RINRTDFIEVV
+610 INNNGKIISAFPKE
-621 PGSIKRIK
+621 

>member
-1 MATITLYKDKLNG
+1 MATITLYKDKLNS
-14 VGSLIST
+14 VSSLINT

-32 LGALKSTLQVVNS
+32 LGALKSTLQGVNS

-71 KKLSKEVDNFITVTV
+71 NKLSKEVDNFITVTV

-193 DIVKGIKEGALAG
+193 DIVKGIKEGALSG

-309 IATETGFAR
+309 IVTETGFAR
-318 IEDVKHG
+318 IEDVKPG
-325 DIVLSTNIDT
+325 DIVLSTNTDT
-335 METGYKKVLEKYVRK
+335 METGCKKVLEKYVRK

-392 DSDGKILE
+392 DADGKILE
-400 IEQIYKEQLE
+400 VEQIYKEQLG
-410 KNEEVTVYNFQVE
+410 KNEEVKVYNFQVE

-435 LVHNAEYESGAY
+435 LVHNAEYETSYGK
-447 SGDLM
+447 SSLIELKNTDNFM
-452 STEEAA
+452 DSTI
-458 RYSEHWRE
+458 EHIFEGNVRR
-466 LGIGSDKTYN
+466 
-476 DFIMNNP
+476 
-483 GKNIDDYF
+483 GKAGGYHYECIKDTAGNI
-491 RLVKEQSPWPDG
+491 VNGTE
-503 YMPSEHMVTLK
+503 
-514 SGDTFNMVL
+514 VL
-523 DSKQKTSNPGGFAL
+523 IN
-537 KEDVPSVEFARK
+537 
-549 DMAIKYGW
+549 
-557 KDDCGKVVTYR
+557 
-568 VKDGVELICPAGS
+568 
-581 IGPQI
+581 
-586 DLGVDMYLPGNSSLT
+586 DLGVYKAQVEVNGIPKSGNGGYSTFFSKEMSP
-601 QYDLFNGLG
+601 QDVIDSINEAYNNKVFVVGSKNSYIGISNNGLEIEMY
-610 RINRTDFIEVV
+610 INNNGKIISAFPKE
-621 PGSIKRIK
+621 

>member
-1 MATITLYKDKLNG
+1 MATITLYKDKLNS
-14 VGSLIST
+14 VSSLINT

-32 LGALKSTLQVVNS
+32 LGALKSTLQGVNS

-71 KKLSKEVDNFITVTV
+71 NKLSKEVDNFITVTV
-86 NRDQAAK
+86 NRDQATK

-309 IATETGFAR
+309 IVTETGFAR
-318 IEDVKHG
+318 IEDVKPG
-325 DIVLSTNIDT
+325 DIVLSTNTDT
-335 METGYKKVLEKYVRK
+335 METGCKKVLEKYVRK

-392 DSDGKILE
+392 DADGKILE
-400 IEQIYKEQLE
+400 VEQIYKEQLG
-410 KNEEVTVYNFQVE
+410 KNEEVKVYNFQVE

-435 LVHNAEYESGAY
+435 LVHNAEYETSYGK
-447 SGDLM
+447 SSLIELKNTDNFM
-452 STEEAA
+452 DSTI
-458 RYSEHWRE
+458 EHIFEGNVRR
-466 LGIGSDKTYN
+466 
-476 DFIMNNP
+476 
-483 GKNIDDYF
+483 GKAGGYHYECIKDTAGNI
-491 RLVKEQSPWPDG
+491 VNGTE
-503 YMPSEHMVTLK
+503 
-514 SGDTFNMVL
+514 VL
-523 DSKQKTSNPGGFAL
+523 IN
-537 KEDVPSVEFARK
+537 
-549 DMAIKYGW
+549 
-557 KDDCGKVVTYR
+557 
-568 VKDGVELICPAGS
+568 
-581 IGPQI
+581 
-586 DLGVDMYLPGNSSLT
+586 DLGVYKAQVEVNGIPKSGNGGYSTFFSKEMSP
-601 QYDLFNGLG
+601 QDVIDSINEAYNNKVFVVGSKNSYIGISNNGLEIEMY
-610 RINRTDFIEVV
+610 INNNGKIISAFPKE
-621 PGSIKRIK
+621 

>member
-1 MATITLYKDKLNG
+1 MATITLYKDKLNS
-14 VGSLIST
+14 VSSLINT

-32 LGALKSTLQVVNS
+32 LGALKSTLQGVNS

-71 KKLSKEVDNFITVTV
+71 NKLSKEVDNFITVTV

-309 IATETGFAR
+309 IVTETGFAR
-318 IEDVKHG
+318 IEDVKPG
-325 DIVLSTNIDT
+325 DIVLSTNTDT
-335 METGYKKVLEKYVRK
+335 METGCKKVLEKYVRK

-392 DSDGKILE
+392 DADGKILE
-400 IEQIYKEQLE
+400 VEQIYKEQLG
-410 KNEEVTVYNFQVE
+410 KNEEVKVYNFQVE

-435 LVHNAEYESGAY
+435 LVHNAEYETSYGK
-447 SGDLM
+447 SSLIELKNTDNFM
-452 STEEAA
+452 DSTI
-458 RYSEHWRE
+458 EHIFEGNVRR
-466 LGIGSDKTYN
+466 
-476 DFIMNNP
+476 
-483 GKNIDDYF
+483 GKAGGYHYECIKDTAGNI
-491 RLVKEQSPWPDG
+491 VNGTE
-503 YMPSEHMVTLK
+503 
-514 SGDTFNMVL
+514 VL
-523 DSKQKTSNPGGFAL
+523 IN
-537 KEDVPSVEFARK
+537 
-549 DMAIKYGW
+549 
-557 KDDCGKVVTYR
+557 
-568 VKDGVELICPAGS
+568 
-581 IGPQI
+581 
-586 DLGVDMYLPGNSSLT
+586 DLGVYKAQVEVNGIPKSGNGGYSTFFSKEMSP
-601 QYDLFNGLG
+601 QDVIDSINEAYNNKVFVVGSKNSYIGISNNGLEIEMY
-610 RINRTDFIEVV
+610 INNNGKIISAFPKETSYEKSTID
-621 PGSIKRIK
+621 

>member
-1 MATITLYKDKLNG
+1 MATITLYKDKLNS
-14 VGSLIST
+14 VSSLINT

-32 LGALKSTLQVVNS
+32 LGALKSTLQGVNS

-71 KKLSKEVDNFITVTV
+71 NKLSKEVDNFITVTV

-309 IATETGFAR
+309 IVTETGFAR
-318 IEDVKHG
+318 IEDVKPG
-325 DIVLSTNIDT
+325 DIVLSTNTDT
-335 METGYKKVLEKYVRK
+335 METGCKKVLEKYVRK

-392 DSDGKILE
+392 DADGKILE
-400 IEQIYKEQLE
+400 VEQIYKEQLG
-410 KNEEVTVYNFQVE
+410 KNEEVKVYNFQVE

-435 LVHNAEYESGAY
+435 LVHNAEYETSYGK
-447 SGDLM
+447 SSLIELKNTDNFM
-452 STEEAA
+452 DSTI
-458 RYSEHWRE
+458 EHIFEGNVRR
-466 LGIGSDKTYN
+466 
-476 DFIMNNP
+476 
-483 GKNIDDYF
+483 GKAGGYHYECIKDTAGNI
-491 RLVKEQSPWPDG
+491 VNGTE
-503 YMPSEHMVTLK
+503 
-514 SGDTFNMVL
+514 VL
-523 DSKQKTSNPGGFAL
+523 IN
-537 KEDVPSVEFARK
+537 
-549 DMAIKYGW
+549 
-557 KDDCGKVVTYR
+557 
-568 VKDGVELICPAGS
+568 
-581 IGPQI
+581 
-586 DLGVDMYLPGNSSLT
+586 DLGVYKAQVEVNGIPKSGNGGYSTFFSKEMSP
-601 QYDLFNGLG
+601 QDVIDSINEAYNNKVFVVGSKNSYIGISNNGLEIEMY
-610 RINRTDFIEVV
+610 INNNGKIISAFPKE
-621 PGSIKRIK
+621 

>member
-1 MATITLYKDKLNG
+1 MATITLYKDKLNS
-14 VGSLIST
+14 VSSLINT

-32 LGALKSTLQVVNS
+32 LGALKSTLQGVNS

-71 KKLSKEVDNFITVTV
+71 NKLSKEVDNFITVTV

-309 IATETGFAR
+309 IVTETGFAR
-318 IEDVKHG
+318 IEDVKPG
-325 DIVLSTNIDT
+325 DIVLSTNTDT
-335 METGYKKVLEKYVRK
+335 METGCKKVLEKYVRK

-376 RGFVNACQLCI
+376 RGFVNAYQLCI

-392 DSDGKILE
+392 DADGKILE
-400 IEQIYKEQLE
+400 VEQIYKEQLG
-410 KNEEVTVYNFQVE
+410 KNEEVKVYNFQVE

-435 LVHNAEYESGAY
+435 LVHNAEYETSYGK
-447 SGDLM
+447 SSLIELKNTDNFM
-452 STEEAA
+452 DSTI
-458 RYSEHWRE
+458 EHIFEGNVRR
-466 LGIGSDKTYN
+466 
-476 DFIMNNP
+476 
-483 GKNIDDYF
+483 GKAGGYHYECIKDTAGNI
-491 RLVKEQSPWPDG
+491 VNGTE
-503 YMPSEHMVTLK
+503 
-514 SGDTFNMVL
+514 VL
-523 DSKQKTSNPGGFAL
+523 IN
-537 KEDVPSVEFARK
+537 
-549 DMAIKYGW
+549 
-557 KDDCGKVVTYR
+557 
-568 VKDGVELICPAGS
+568 
-581 IGPQI
+581 
-586 DLGVDMYLPGNSSLT
+586 DLGVYKAQVEVNGIPKSGNGGYSTFFSKEMSP
-601 QYDLFNGLG
+601 QDVIDSINEAYNNKVFVVGSKNSYIGISNNGLEIEMY
-610 RINRTDFIEVV
+610 INNNGKIISAFPKE
-621 PGSIKRIK
+621 

>member
-1 MATITLYKDKLNG
+1 MATITLYKDKLNS
-14 VGSLIST
+14 VSSLINT

-32 LGALKSTLQVVNS
+32 LGALKSTLQGVNS

-71 KKLSKEVDNFITVTV
+71 NKLSKEVDNFITVTV

-309 IATETGFAR
+309 IVTETGFAR
-318 IEDVKHG
+318 IEDVKPG
-325 DIVLSTNIDT
+325 DIVLSTNTDT
-335 METGYKKVLEKYVRK
+335 METGCKKVLEKYVRK

-392 DSDGKILE
+392 DADCKILE
-400 IEQIYKEQLE
+400 VEQIYKEQLG
-410 KNEEVTVYNFQVE
+410 KNEEVKVYNFQVE

-435 LVHNAEYESGAY
+435 LVHNAEYETSYGK
-447 SGDLM
+447 SSLIELKNTDNFM
-452 STEEAA
+452 DSTI
-458 RYSEHWRE
+458 EHIFEGNVRR
-466 LGIGSDKTYN
+466 
-476 DFIMNNP
+476 
-483 GKNIDDYF
+483 GKAGGYHYECIKDTAGNI
-491 RLVKEQSPWPDG
+491 VNGTE
-503 YMPSEHMVTLK
+503 
-514 SGDTFNMVL
+514 VL
-523 DSKQKTSNPGGFAL
+523 IN
-537 KEDVPSVEFARK
+537 
-549 DMAIKYGW
+549 
-557 KDDCGKVVTYR
+557 
-568 VKDGVELICPAGS
+568 
-581 IGPQI
+581 
-586 DLGVDMYLPGNSSLT
+586 DLGVYKAQVEVNGIPKSGNGGYSTFFSKEMSP
-601 QYDLFNGLG
+601 QDVIDSINEAYNNKVFVVGSKNSYIGISNNGLEIEMY
-610 RINRTDFIEVV
+610 INNNGKIISAFPKE
-621 PGSIKRIK
+621 